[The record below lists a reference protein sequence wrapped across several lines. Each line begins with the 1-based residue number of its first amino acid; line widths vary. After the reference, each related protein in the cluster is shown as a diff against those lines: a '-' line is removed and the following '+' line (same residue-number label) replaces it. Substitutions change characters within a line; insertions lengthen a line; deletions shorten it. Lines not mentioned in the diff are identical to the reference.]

1 MDLGQKLKEE
11 IKLTQELDSRLI
23 GALKKG
29 NKKNNNSNDTVAISN
44 KLKQILDKVDKEGVL
59 LLSLSEL
66 LQLKT
71 HLNQKAMA
79 NNNNAMSKILNA
91 SYENE
96 KDQLLK
102 QIYQLRELVAK
113 VNDVIQ

>member
-1 MDLGQKLKEE
+1 ME
-11 IKLTQELDSRLI
+11 
-23 GALKKG
+23 
-29 NKKNNNSNDTVAISN
+29 
-44 KLKQILDKVDKEGVL
+44 KVDKEGVL

-79 NNNNAMSKILNA
+79 NNPNVMNKILNA
-91 SYENE
+91 AYENE

-102 QIYQLRELVAK
+102 QIYQLRELIAK
-113 VNDVIQ
+113 INDVI

>member
-1 MDLGQKLKEE
+1 LE
-11 IKLTQELDSRLI
+11 
-23 GALKKG
+23 
-29 NKKNNNSNDTVAISN
+29 
-44 KLKQILDKVDKEGVL
+44 KVDKEGVL

-79 NNNNAMSKILNA
+79 NNPNVMNKILNA
-91 SYENE
+91 AYENE

-102 QIYQLRELVAK
+102 QIYQLRELIAK
-113 VNDVIQ
+113 INDVI